1 MVWVNMKKSIW
12 NPIYFTIFSFLLA
25 SPVYSVNTP
34 TFPSCVSPQGS
45 IKVSYSSGT
54 HGIVGSGETYTGTDA
69 VYTLTLDTLT
79 QCFCSSTGEGI
90 QTNWWK
96 ASSLSESDITVL
108 KSLGWI
114 YVPAGQL
121 WGLEAAPYVA
131 INTKYSCLPGSS
143 SNTRSGDRG
152 GNSDG
157 VGGGEVLGAET
168 GDILG
173 LAATGDLYI
182 VYLSFALGIGLT
194 YLGLKRLRG
203 QG

>member
-1 MVWVNMKKSIW
+1 MKKSIW
-12 NPIYFTIFSFLLA
+12 KPIFSAIFYFIVA
-25 SPVYSVNTP
+25 SPVYAISTP

-69 VYTLTLDTLT
+69 VYTLTQDTLT

-96 ASSLSESDITVL
+96 ASSLSESDIAVL
-108 KSLGWI
+108 KTLGWI

-131 INTKYSCLPGSS
+131 INTKYACLPGSS
-143 SNTRSGDRG
+143 SNTTSGDRSRVTG
-152 GNSDG
+152 DG
-157 VGGGEVLGAET
+157 TGGGEVLGVET
-168 GDILG
+168 GDVLG

-182 VYLSFALGIGLT
+182 VYLSFVLGIGLT

>member
-1 MVWVNMKKSIW
+1 MKKSIW
-12 NPIYFTIFSFLLA
+12 NKIFITIFYFFVA
-25 SPVYSVNTP
+25 SPVYAISTP

-69 VYTLTLDTLT
+69 VYTLTQDTLT

-96 ASSLSESDITVL
+96 ASSLSESEVNVL

-121 WGLEAAPYVA
+121 WGLEVAPYVA
-131 INTKYSCLPGSS
+131 LNSKYSCLPGSS
-143 SNTRSGDRG
+143 SNTSSGDSNRG
-152 GNSDG
+152 DGNG
-157 VGGGEVLGAET
+157 TGGGEVLGVET
-168 GDILG
+168 GDVLG
-173 LAATGDLYI
+173 LAATGDIYL
-182 VYLSFALGIGLT
+182 VYTSFALGIGLI
-194 YLGLKRLRG
+194 YLGIKRLRNHV
-203 QG
+203 

>member
-1 MVWVNMKKSIW
+1 MKKSIW
-12 NPIYFTIFSFLLA
+12 NQIFFTIFYFFVA
-25 SPVYSVNTP
+25 SPVYAISTP

-69 VYTLTLDTLT
+69 VYTLTQDTLT

-96 ASSLSESDITVL
+96 ASSLSESEVNVL

-121 WGLEAAPYVA
+121 WGLEVAPYVA
-131 INTKYSCLPGSS
+131 LNSKYSCLPGSS
-143 SNTRSGDRG
+143 SNTSSGDSNRG
-152 GNSDG
+152 HGDG
-157 VGGGEVLGAET
+157 TGGGEVLGVDT

-173 LAATGDLYI
+173 LAATGNIYL
-182 VYLSFALGIGLT
+182 VYLSFVLGFGLT
-194 YLGLKRLRG
+194 FIGIQRIRN
-203 QG
+203 